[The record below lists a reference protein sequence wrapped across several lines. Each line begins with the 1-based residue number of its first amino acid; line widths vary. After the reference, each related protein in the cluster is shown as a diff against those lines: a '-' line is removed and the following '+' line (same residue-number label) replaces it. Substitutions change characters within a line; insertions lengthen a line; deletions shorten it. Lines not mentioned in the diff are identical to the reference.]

1 MMPICSSRL
10 RLFVYCLVL
19 SPMLFNACA
28 CTSSG
33 GISLFGYTSD
43 SQFDT
48 SLKTIRVPV
57 FKNETFYRGLE
68 FQLTEAVIKKIE
80 ARTPW
85 KVVQQGYCDAELTG
99 TIKQVQKRVPL
110 VNPLNEVR
118 EGEYTLTV
126 EVTFTDLRGGP
137 SAPMPLANSEIPSAG
152 TLPTTKP
159 FSPPKNLIVR
169 SRAFIPELGQS
180 TATARQQVVEDLAEQ
195 IVNML
200 ENPW

>member
-1 MMPICSSRL
+1 LAVS
-10 RLFVYCLVL
+10 
-19 SPMLFNACA
+19 A

-33 GISLFGYTSD
+33 GITIFGYTSD
-43 SQFDT
+43 SAFDT
-48 SLKTIRVPV
+48 SIKTIRVPT

-68 FQLTEAVIKKIE
+68 FQLTQAVIQKIE

-99 TIKQVQKRVPL
+99 TIKQVQKHVPL
-110 VNPLNEVR
+110 INPLNEVR

-126 EVTFTDLRGGP
+126 EITFTDLRNGSMTPTPLAGPDNAPPATNPGDKP
-137 SAPMPLANSEIPSAG
+137 SAPGKSTI
-152 TLPTTKP
+152 
-159 FSPPKNLIVR
+159 IR
-169 SRAFIPELGQS
+169 SRAFVPELGQS

-200 ENPW
+200 ESPW